1 MEEGKF
7 KIRSYGWQELAL
19 LYGEGLTP
27 ESSTKRLSKWV
38 QVNPSLTDE
47 LEQCGWKKGKKILTP
62 IQVQVI
68 VRFLGEP

>member
-38 QVNPSLTDE
+38 QVNGAD
-47 LEQCGWKKGKKILTP
+47 GRKGK
-62 IQVQVI
+62 
-68 VRFLGEP
+68 RF